1 MTEYAAMLTQL
12 IAERTGDEWDL
23 DIYPNEA
30 THQIEIFS
38 GRVIEYTHGDEPPE
52 DFDPDTQLWI
62 KVKKKEHN

>member
-23 DIYPNEA
+23 DIFPNET

-38 GRVIEYTHGDEPPE
+38 GRVIEYTHGDSGCDGQTRLPE
-52 DFDPDTQLWI
+52 R
-62 KVKKKEHN
+62 